1 MSNKSRGFWGL
12 LKSALKWTG
21 RACRRVWKWYIGLYR
36 GKPWWKKAL
45 AALLSFV
52 FFVVFYI
59 ISVSVN
65 LFWLFGKSPS
75 LDDIMHPKNP
85 QASEMFSADG
95 KLLGKFF
102 KENRSNVPYDS
113 INTVFFDALIS
124 TEDERFYHHHGIDY
138 AGLLSAG
145 KDALRGK
152 ARGASTITQQ
162 LVKNMF
168 RVRSRY
174 GTGVLGKVPGF
185 GIVIMKSKEMII
197 ATEIELTN
205 SKKDILQM
213 YANTVDFG
221 ANAYGIKTAAKT
233 YFNTTPDKLKPEEAA
248 VLVGMLKAPTAY
260 SPKLHPERS
269 LMRRNVVLENMCAQK
284 KLTRVQCDSLKQ
296 LPIRLDFNVEDAY
309 DGEALYFREAVAD
322 YIKEH
327 CPDLDPY
334 QDGLKIVTTLDSR
347 MQKYAEES
355 MMQHMKQ
362 VQRIF
367 DRHWEGVGVPWRDE
381 NGKEIPGFIDTIARR
396 SEAWNLLA
404 TRYRNNQDSIR
415 YYLNKPHKTKVFTYD
430 GTVER
435 EMSTMDSIRHM
446 VRFLHA
452 GFVAMEPQTGFVRAW
467 VGDVDFKTWKYDKV
481 KAMRQP
487 GSTFKLFVYAA
498 AMENGMTPMDTRRDQ
513 AISLQ
518 VYNEKKGEMETWA
531 PHNANGR
538 FSNRDLPL
546 RTAFAQSVNTV
557 AVKLG
562 QEVGIPTVIKT
573 AQNMG
578 INSPL
583 DDKPALALGA
593 SDVNLFE
600 MVNAYSTV
608 ANNGE
613 RVEPVLV
620 SQICDHD
627 GKVLYEAK
635 AKRTQVLSEKAAFFM
650 QKMLEAG
657 VADGG
662 GTSHSLQAYLGSYYT
677 NRDVEVGGKTGTTNN
692 HSDAWFI
699 GVTPHL
705 VGGVWV
711 GGEYRSIHFRSGSM
725 GQGSRLALPVFG
737 LFLQKVLADAG
748 LRPKYLVRFR
758 PIAEDISPS
767 LYGGD
772 FIFVEEEAVSD
783 SLEADS
789 LSVSSENLMEEEAAQ
804 EPSGESEE
812 DKERLPS
819 ESAAPASGS
828 PSRNS
833 RNPMDSEEYYQ

>member
-1 MSNKSRGFWGL
+1 MR
-12 LKSALKWTG
+12 
-21 RACRRVWKWYIGLYR
+21 WYVRLYK
-36 GKPWWKKAL
+36 GKPWWRKLL
-45 AALLSFV
+45 AALLSLLAFIL
-52 FFVVFYI
+52 FYI
-59 ISVSVN
+59 FAVSVN

-85 QASEMFSADG
+85 QASEMYSADG

-113 INTVFFDALIS
+113 INSVFFDALIS
-124 TEDERFYHHHGIDY
+124 TEDERFYRHHGIDY
-138 AGLLSAG
+138 AGLAGAG

-168 RVRSRY
+168 RVRSKY
-174 GTGVLGKVPGF
+174 GTGLLGKIPGF

-197 ATEIELTN
+197 ATELEMTN
-205 SKKDILQM
+205 SKKEILQM

-233 YFNTTPDKLKPEEAA
+233 YFNTTPEKLKVEEAA

-269 LMRRNVVLENMCAQK
+269 LSRRNVVLENMYVQK
-284 KLTRVQCDSLKQ
+284 KLTRQQCDSLKQ

-309 DGEALYFREAVAD
+309 DGDALYFREAVAD
-322 YIKEH
+322 YIKER

-334 QDGLKIVTTLDSR
+334 QDGLKIYTTLDSR
-347 MQKYAEES
+347 MQRYAEDAMS
-355 MMQHMKQ
+355 QHMKMA
-362 VQRIF
+362 QRVF
-367 DRHWEGVGVPWRDE
+367 DQHWEGVGVPWRDE
-381 NGKEIPGFIDTIARR
+381 RGKEIPGFIDTIAKH
-396 SEAWNLLA
+396 SEAYRMLA
-404 TRYRNNQDSIR
+404 LRYPHDADSIW
-415 YYLNKPHKTKVFTYD
+415 YYLNKPHKVSVFSYD
-430 GTVER
+430 GPVTR
-435 EMSTMDSIRHM
+435 EMSTMDSIRYM
-446 VRFLHA
+446 VRFLHS
-452 GFVAMEPQTGFVRAW
+452 GFVAMEPQTGFVKAW
-467 VGDVDFKTWKYDKV
+467 VGDVDFKSWKYDKV

-487 GSTFKLFVYAA
+487 GSTFKLFVYAT
-498 AMENGMTPMDTRRDQ
+498 AMEQGMTPVDLRRDE

-562 QEVGIPTVIKT
+562 QEVGIPRVIQT
-573 AQNMG
+573 AHAMG
-578 INSPL
+578 IDSPL

-593 SDVNLFE
+593 SDVNLYE
-600 MVNAYSTV
+600 MVDAYSTV

-620 SQICDHD
+620 TMICDHE
-627 GKVLYEAK
+627 GKVLYDYKDK
-635 AKRTQVLSEKAAFFM
+635 AKRTRAISEKSAFFM
-650 QKMLEAG
+650 QKMLQAG
-657 VADGG
+657 VSDGG
-662 GTSHSLQAYLGSYYT
+662 GTSHALQSYLGSYYT
-677 NRDVEVGGKTGTTNN
+677 NRDIEVGGKTGTTNN

-699 GVTPHL
+699 GVTPNL

-725 GQGSRLALPVFG
+725 GQGGRLALPVFG
-737 LFLQKVLADAG
+737 LFLQKVLADAK
-748 LRPKYLVRFR
+748 LRPQYLTHFR
-758 PIAEDISPS
+758 PIAENISPA

-772 FIFVEEEAVSD
+772 FIYVPEEEPD
-783 SLEADS
+783 STETDS
-789 LSVSSENLMEEEAAQ
+789 LSVGSEDLMGDGEEQ
-804 EPSGESEE
+804 EPSPESSER
-812 DKERLPS
+812 KEGTT
-819 ESAAPASGS
+819 SAPGASS
-828 PSRNS
+828 PTAAGGQARKP
-833 RNPMDSEEYYQ
+833 RNPVDAEEYYQ